1 MFCCLLELCERAD
14 WQHIVASLLY
24 CIVLNVCVQNMA
36 ALSSSDAEF
45 MLAMSRTYGSLP
57 LMGGWPTQPPTTS
70 TETPL
75 KTLETSQQTGPTG
88 VPYHPAASQ
97 VSHISDSYMQALIA
111 R

>member
-1 MFCCLLELCERAD
+1 MQWSFVNVLTSNTVWSD
-14 WQHIVASLLY
+14 D
-24 CIVLNVCVQNMA
+24 CISVNVSAQNMA

-57 LMGGWPTQPPTTS
+57 LMGGWPTHPPTTS
-70 TETPL
+70 AETAM

-88 VPYHPAASQ
+88 VPYNPAASH

>member
-1 MFCCLLELCERAD
+1 
-14 WQHIVASLLY
+14 
-24 CIVLNVCVQNMA
+24 MA

-57 LMGGWPTQPPTTS
+57 LMGCWPTQPPTAS

-75 KTLETSQQTGPTG
+75 KMLETSQQTGAAGLPYQPT
-88 VPYHPAASQ
+88 ASN
-97 VSHISDSYMQALIA
+97 VSHISDPYMQALIA